1 MLNDDDFISPH
12 RMVQRAGDFFEL
24 REEFRKQALAS
35 LRRREG
41 LPDSERC
48 LGAFYQREDG
58 AFYREPPGRETVL
71 NTTLYPNGKGGF
83 SQWAVGTRKGLSIG
97 EAEKNWGQSVQFD
110 ILEAAEDGSK
120 LQDEL
125 LDLNRDA
132 GKFAIAACVSH
143 GEASEQAP
151 GFEIYGTS
159 DEEVDSRLQEYLKRG
174 LKDV

>member
-1 MLNDDDFISPH
+1 MFNEDDLQPQ
-12 RMVQRAGDFFEL
+12 RAVQRVGDWFGL
-24 REEFRKQALAS
+24 RDEFRKQALIS

-41 LPDSERC
+41 LPTPERC

-71 NTTLYPNGKGGF
+71 DTTLYPNGKGGF
-83 SQWAVGTRKGLSIG
+83 SQWAVGTRKGLSRE
-97 EAEKNWGQSVQFD
+97 EAEKNWSRSSFD
-110 ILEAAEDGSK
+110 ILEVAEDGRK

-132 GKFAIAACVSH
+132 GTYAIAERVSH
-143 GEASEQAP
+143 GEKSEQAP
-151 GFEIYGTS
+151 GFDLDGTS
-159 DEEVDSRLQEYLKRG
+159 DEEIDARFQEYLKRG